1 VYKTAIQDIAKIGMG
16 VVPESAI
23 LSNTPVLR
31 TKNVN
36 NAKTS
41 FNPLERGIIG
51 KHANSKT
58 D

>member
-16 VVPESAI
+16 VVPKSAT
-23 LSNTPVLR
+23 SVNAPVLR
-31 TKNVN
+31 TTNAN